1 MSDSSDEIDNLFSKS
16 DDQSQRHKNLRF
28 VFNRH
33 NDKGRIRKRKMKKP
47 DLKGKNSLISRT
59 LEMKANLDDRI
70 KILKTYINRGYINPH
85 PNYFLDIEDLNNL
98 SIMIIQKIEEVD
110 RTYNKESRYSR
121 SIINDLLKLLSEY
134 EIFII
139 ELENLYKIHDLRG
152 ISLPLI
158 PPLQEVPRAAG
169 GDIVPVQNVSDS
181 ESFDILALSD
191 ANLVNYM
198 SGGRKSK
205 IKKRKS
211 KKKSIKNKKYKSK
224 KYKSKKYKKNIKV
237 KNIKVN

>member
-1 MSDSSDEIDNLFSKS
+1 MSDSSDEIDNLFSES
-16 DDQSQRHKNLRF
+16 DDRSYEDLRF
-28 VFNRH
+28 FKDFNRPD
-33 NDKGRIRKRKMKKP
+33 DKGRRRKRKMKKP
-47 DLKGKNSLISRT
+47 DLKGKNALI
-59 LEMKANLDDRI
+59 EMKANLDDRI
-70 KILKTYINRGYINPH
+70 EKLKTYIKLGYINQL
-85 PNYFLDIEDLNNL
+85 PNYLVDIEYLNNL
-98 SIMIIQKIEEVD
+98 SIMIIQKMEEVD
-110 RTYNKESRYSR
+110 RTYNKESQYSR

-139 ELENLYKIHDLRG
+139 KLENLYKIHDLRG